1 MTRKNWKNQIQRYQ
15 RIEFPDTKTL
25 AYELKAGMANGE
37 PIHYLCITCADKK
50 KKTTLQPNHISLD
63 CPECKSKYTDE
74 NATPSEE
81 DGGVEW
87 WRVEDVLVTNHI
99 PRGDSVCSL
108 LVLEDCFFRRTI
120 LIRFTRRDHIVST
133 AAP

>member
-1 MTRKNWKNQIQRYQ
+1 MQS
-15 RIEFPDTKTL
+15 
-25 AYELKAGMANGE
+25 
-37 PIHYLCITCADKK
+37 
-50 KKTTLQPNHISLD
+50 NHISLD

-81 DGGVEW
+81 EGGVEW

-99 PRGDSVCSL
+99 PRGDAVCSL
-108 LVLEDCFFRRTI
+108 LALEDCFFRRTI